1 MEGQQIFVLL
11 CSPAGITA
19 FLVGGFKLI
28 SLDLISAEMPGL
40 LPKNL

>member
-1 MEGQQIFVLL
+1 MARQQIFVLL

-28 SLDLISAEMPGL
+28 SLDSISAEMPGL
-40 LPKNL
+40 LPENV